1 MKTTR
6 FHAVRASWR
15 TVKGLYGTNR
25 FNFTAKSLAWRNFFE
40 FQADPEWIISGIV
53 SSSLVGSD
61 ACMSRN
67 TYVCRSLGLNNP
79 ADGIGVNVTT
89 IVL

>member
-15 TVKGLYGTNR
+15 TVKGLYDRNR
-25 FNFTAKSLAWRNFFE
+25 FNFTAKSLAWRKIFK

-67 TYVCRSLGLNNP
+67 TSVGHS
-79 ADGIGVNVTT
+79 V
-89 IVL
+89 